1 MWHSMLCSNADCCTL
16 LLSCSYLAEAAAKIA
31 GEAPEVM
38 SLEVRG
44 TVMDCGRL
52 LWAADGCVEWPPWHK
67 SCSELLPANTLIL
80 MAHLPPPSTPLP
92 EQVLEKDECEKLG
105 MGLFLGVSEASAE
118 PPKFIHLT
126 YTPKGGCSWAAVVG
140 GLAGERGR
148 AR

>member
-1 MWHSMLCSNADCCTL
+1 MA
-16 LLSCSYLAEAAAKIA
+16 LSWIA
-31 GEAPEVM
+31 GGYCGLQTVVLNGHHGI
-38 SLEVRG
+38 SLAQN
-44 TVMDCGRL
+44 T
-52 LWAADGCVEWPPWHK
+52 
-67 SCSELLPANTLIL
+67 PANTLIL
-80 MAHLPPPSTPLP
+80 MAHLPPPSAPLP